1 MKKKGVSIIIMAA
14 ALLILVVVYMA
25 VSSSVSDTSDTTDT
39 TEEESVYVISSI
51 VTSEIENITF
61 TNDGIS
67 YSFDYNGKEWGYTND
82 DKFPVDDASLAKI
95 ASALSAIEATRELD
109 AGEGYE
115 KEYGLESPL
124 HTIDVKLK
132 SGTAYTFKIGSYN
145 RHMDAYYITSSAKE
159 KVYMVISDFEEL
171 FDVELF
177 DMLLLEEMPS
187 ITASKVTKIEA
198 TTPGGKITLS
208 VSSVTDEQTSE
219 KKTVYTHTNT
229 AGGETALEEEAAKNI
244 IAALTSPDLDTC
256 KEYYLSEED
265 FALYGLDAD
274 NRTKIKI
281 TYTVEVSST
290 DAVTGVETKKDIEK
304 EYTYYIG
311 EIMVESEP
319 DEDETADTS
328 ADTTTDTSADTTTD
342 KEPELVKKTY
352 VVLEGS
358 NMIFEVELT
367 GADAFFA

>member
-61 TNDGIS
+61 TNEGIS
-67 YSFDYNGKEWGYTND
+67 YSFDYNGKEWGYTED

-95 ASALSAIEATRELD
+95 ASALGAIEATRELD

-124 HTIDVKLK
+124 HKIDVKLK
-132 SGTAYTFKIGSYN
+132 GGNSYTFKIGSYN
-145 RHMDAYYITSSAKE
+145 RHMDSYYITSSAKE
-159 KVYMVISDFEEL
+159 KVYMVIADFEKL

-208 VSSVTDEQTSE
+208 VSSVTDEETSE
-219 KKTVYTHTNT
+219 KKTVYTHVNT
-229 AGGETALEEEAAKNI
+229 AGGETTLEAESAKDI
-244 IAALTSPDLDTC
+244 IAALTSLDLDTC

-281 TYTVEVSST
+281 SYTVEVSST
-290 DAVTGVETKKDIEK
+290 DNVTGVETKKDIEK
-304 EYTYYIG
+304 EYTYYVG
-311 EIMVESEP
+311 EMMVEAESEK
-319 DEDETADTS
+319 DEAADTG
-328 ADTTTDTSADTTTD
+328 ADTTTDTGASDTD